1 MSGFQAHHCVT
12 ETKTPYWMSK
22 NEYKLI
28 LSLLIP
34 TLTILILF
42 HYQSDKYL
50 IQKNVKY
57 TE

>member
-1 MSGFQAHHCVT
+1 
-12 ETKTPYWMSK
+12 MSK

-42 HYQSDKYL
+42 HYQSDQYL